1 MLRKVKWRK
10 RRKEKERKGGKE
22 GGRKEER
29 KGGGRKE
36 RKNEKKKIK
45 YAPGALSSTFPEL
58 ASWSSIHIGFSSHL
72 FILSRA
78 PSFPLVFRPKHLSWP
93 QFPQPTS
100 NLSESRWLCFQN
112 PKVKALV
119 AQSCQTLCD
128 SVDYSPPCSSVHG
141 ILQARI
147 PKWVVS
153 FPSPGALPNQGIEPG
168 SPALQVDSL
177 LSEPPGKSQNIKV
190 YPIHPV
196 LLTNAIILSLT
207 QTRAAAFQ
215 VFPPAST
222 SFHVSSLHSNRR
234 SLLIT
239 VQKTTVLRVSSCDSK
254 ERNWPKT
261 VLKELPGQLLV
272 FSRRKQPERRYLNSP
287 SDKVEFSFQPQFFLH
302 WAHL

>member
-1 MLRKVKWRK
+1 MVSEFCPQLTSLSQLQRLA
-10 RRKEKERKGGKE
+10 
-22 GGRKEER
+22 
-29 KGGGRKE
+29 
-36 RKNEKKKIK
+36 K
-45 YAPGALSSTFPEL
+45 YTTHNGESSMPVPPCLLSLT
-58 ASWSSIHIGFSSHL
+58 
-72 FILSRA
+72 
-78 PSFPLVFRPKHLSWP
+78 
-93 QFPQPTS
+93 QPTS
-100 NLSESRWLCFQN
+100 LCSFKLSCNSVPSRNMTGLTRLGCSKDFLVILCSLHSRA
-112 PKVKALV
+112 KVKVLIT
-119 AQSCQTLCD
+119 QSCPD
-128 SVDYSPPCSSVHG
+128 SLWLHGNVAHQVPLSMEFSKQEYWNGLPFLSP
-141 ILQARI
+141 AD
-147 PKWVVS
+147 
-153 FPSPGALPNQGIEPG
+153 LPNPGVEPG

-302 WAHL
+302 WTHL